1 MNTPRRRASDQRG
14 ALPDA
19 GVGRTPH
26 ETLDL
31 DDIRA
36 CMEGTIP
43 GVMATCDGDGM
54 PNVTYVSQVEYVDA
68 RQLALSFQFF
78 NKTRRNVLANPH
90 TELLV
95 VHPRHGAMYRIAAR
109 YLRTES
115 EGAVFERMRAKLAGI
130 ASHSGMAGVFH
141 LRGADLY
148 AVERVEQVL
157 APQHAGTLD
166 VPNRLSMLRRA
177 ALRVA
182 AAADFD
188 ALVELLLDA
197 VVQEFGIAHALLLM
211 LDAGGQRL
219 YTVASRG
226 YAHSGAGAEIL
237 LGDGVIGV
245 AARLATPIRINHAT
259 TEYSYV
265 RTMRE
270 GVAGHLL
277 GREIPLPG
285 LAAPGSQLALPLAC
299 GGELLGVL
307 YVESPQDLRFDW
319 DDEDALLTLATQA
332 ALQLNA
338 LGAADAESPEGEAA
352 ALPATSPTTSL
363 AAPPPTAQPLRV
375 RHYAVDDS
383 VFLDDDYLIK
393 GVAGAVLWQ
402 LLGEHAATGR
412 CDFSN
417 RELRLAPQL
426 RLPEVGDN
434 LEARLVLL
442 TRRLVD
448 RDAALRIEKTGRGRF
463 RLCLARP
470 LQLSHV
476 PR

>member
-319 DDEDALLTLATQA
+319 DDEDALLQATR
-332 ALQLNA
+332 
-338 LGAADAESPEGEAA
+338 DARRELDGLFEEDAA
-352 ALPATSPTTSL
+352 AN
-363 AAPPPTAQPLRV
+363 
-375 RHYAVDDS
+375 H
-383 VFLDDDYLIK
+383 
-393 GVAGAVLWQ
+393 
-402 LLGEHAATGR
+402 
-412 CDFSN
+412 
-417 RELRLAPQL
+417 PQ
-426 RLPEVGDN
+426 GS
-434 LEARLVLL
+434 
-442 TRRLVD
+442 
-448 RDAALRIEKTGRGRF
+448 G
-463 RLCLARP
+463 
-470 LQLSHV
+470 
-476 PR
+476 